1 MISCISDKPVKMKL
15 KCLAPCLSLFK
26 WVDHAQN
33 KLRSWPF
40 KSNNQIISYN
50 NYKWLT
56 YALVIILS
64 HLPSWNLFL
73 TFSLIRNVSQ
83 PIYIKR
89 FPSNFLA
96 LVSAVVLA
104 FFWLVGQT
112 CLKASRC
119 WPVTW
124 SERNQRC
131 REPLSG
137 HTATSSRSFNLLQGR
152 MY

>member
-1 MISCISDKPVKMKL
+1 M
-15 KCLAPCLSLFK
+15 LSPLVFPF
-26 WVDHAQN
+26 
-33 KLRSWPF
+33 LSGRIMPF

-56 YALVIILS
+56 YALVINLP
-64 HLPSWNLFL
+64 HLPSSNLFL

-89 FPSNFLA
+89 FLSNFLA
-96 LVSAVVLA
+96 LISAVVLA

-112 CLKASRC
+112 CPKASRFPTIRPVSFPLVSWC

-131 REPLSG
+131 KEPLSG
-137 HTATSSRSFNLLQGR
+137 HTATGSRSFNLLQGR